1 MKAFIQNLG
10 VIIIIAGLVVLAVN
24 QLNDLNSNKLL
35 GISGVIILVGLI
47 VYIFTNK
54 YVSE

>member
-10 VIIIIAGLVVLAVN
+10 VIFILAGLVILAVN
-24 QLNDLNSNKLL
+24 QLNDMNSNKLL
-35 GISGVIILVGLI
+35 GISGGVILLGLI

>member
-10 VIIIIAGLVVLAVN
+10 VIFIIAGLVVLAVN
-24 QLNDLNSNKLL
+24 QLNDLNSNRLL
-35 GISGVIILVGLI
+35 AISGGIILVGLV

>member
-10 VIIIIAGLVVLAVN
+10 VIFIIAGLVVLAVN

-35 GISGVIILVGLI
+35 GISGAIILVGLI